1 MKSRQLFL
9 IFVTLAVILLAACST
24 PKPFDEANNPVGDIQ
39 PKVDDPE
46 AEINVTPQPTENS
59 AYFTVKVT
67 RIGKQAPKIGWAAT
81 GEIYLKVNVDSD
93 NPINVIGTGFG
104 KAGFDA
110 SSQACLDMGGWPIEY
125 AAEGYFDKEN
135 CTITIKVVE
144 TWPQTEAHAQ
154 CLGMSGSASG
164 GIYTLTFP
172 NLKFEDFEPRVDT
185 ELTQDMITWANSFEL
200 SAREGIKKT
209 DGCLFEAIN

>member
-1 MKSRQLFL
+1 MKGRRLFL
-9 IFVTLAVILLAACST
+9 VFVILLVLFFAACST
-24 PKPFDEANNPVGDIQ
+24 PKPFKEFSGDDQPLEKNPE
-39 PKVDDPE
+39 PE
-46 AEINVTPQPTENS
+46 PNVTPQPTENS

-93 NPINVIGTGFG
+93 SPLNVMGTGFG

-110 SSQACLDMGGWPIEY
+110 SSQKCMDMGGWPIEY

-154 CLGMSGSASG
+154 CFGQSGSASG

-172 NLKFEDFEPRVDT
+172 SVKFEDDDPRMDT
-185 ELTQDMITWANSFEL
+185 ELTQDMITWANTFEL
-200 SAREGIKKT
+200 SVREGIKKT
-209 DGCLFEAIN
+209 GGCLFEEIN